1 MKSFWF
7 LLLAFTLFSC
17 GGQKETEKETVAAD
31 AQRPVVALAD
41 QTAAEK
47 GLTPVINAYY
57 DLKDALIEAD
67 SAAADRSAAQLLAL
81 ADSLKIGAFGLD
93 TTLAQ
98 TIETYRGNI
107 VAETKGLIGETDLTL
122 KRRAFSM
129 ISQNLLPLLKEV
141 NYKAEPVYQQ
151 ICPMAF
157 NEDET
162 AYWLSNSNEINNPY
176 LGKKHPKYGAGMLH
190 CGELGDSLIFK
201 K

>member
-7 LLLAFTLFSC
+7 LLLAFALFSC

-31 AQRPVVALAD
+31 AQRHVVALAD
-41 QTAAEK
+41 QTTAEK

-57 DLKDALIEAD
+57 TLKDALIEAD
-67 SAAADRSAAQLLAL
+67 SAAADRSAAQLLEL
-81 ADSLKIGAFGLD
+81 ADSLKIDALGLD
-93 TTLAQ
+93 TTLEQ

>member
-7 LLLAFTLFSC
+7 LLLAFALFSC
-17 GGQKETEKETVAAD
+17 GGQNDTEKDTVAAEK
-31 AQRPVVALAD
+31 QRPVIALAD
-41 QTAAEK
+41 QTVAEK
-47 GLTPVINAYY
+47 SLTPVINAYY
-57 DLKDALIEAD
+57 SLKDALIEAD
-67 SAAADRSAAQLLAL
+67 SAAADKSAAQLLAL
-81 ADSLKIGAFGLD
+81 ADSLKIAELKLD

-98 TIETYRGNI
+98 SIETYRGNI
-107 VAETKGLIGETDLTL
+107 AAETKGLIGETDLTQ

-157 NEDET
+157 NDDET
-162 AYWLSNSNEINNPY
+162 AYWLSNTNEINNPY

>member
-7 LLLAFTLFSC
+7 LLVSFALFSC
-17 GGQKETEKETVAAD
+17 GGQNGTQKETVAVEL
-31 AQRPVVALAD
+31 QRHVIALAD

-47 GLTPVINAYY
+47 SLTPVIKAYY
-57 DLKDALIEAD
+57 TLKDALIEAD
-67 SAAADRSAAQLLAL
+67 SATADRSAAQLMAL
-81 ADSLKIGAFGLD
+81 ADSLKIAELQLD

-107 VAETKGLIGETDLTL
+107 VAETKGLIGETDLTQ

>member
-7 LLLAFTLFSC
+7 LLMVLAQFSC
-17 GGQKETEKETVAAD
+17 GGQKETEKETVAAET
-31 AQRPVVALAD
+31 QRPVVALAD

-47 GLTPVINAYY
+47 ALTPVISAYY
-57 DLKDALIEAD
+57 ALKDALIEAD
-67 SAAADRSAAQLLAL
+67 SAAADRSASQLLAQ
-81 ADSLKIGAFGLD
+81 ADSLEIAELRLD
-93 TTLAQ
+93 TTLAL

-129 ISQNLLPLLKEV
+129 ISQNLLPLLKEI

-157 NEDET
+157 NDDET

>member
-1 MKSFWF
+1 MKLFWF
-7 LLLAFTLFSC
+7 LLVTLSLFSC
-17 GGQKETEKETVAAD
+17 GGQHETEKETITAET
-31 AQRPVVALAD
+31 QSPMVALAD

-57 DLKDALIEAD
+57 LLKDALIEAD
-67 SAAADRSAAQLLAL
+67 SISTDKSAAQLLAL
-81 ADSLKIGAFGLD
+81 ADSLKIAELQLD
-93 TTLAQ
+93 TILAQ

-107 VAETKGLIGETDLTL
+107 VAETKGLIGETDLTQ

-129 ISQNLLPLLKEV
+129 ISQNMLPLLKEV
-141 NYKAEPVYQQ
+141 NYKATPVYQQ

-157 NEDET
+157 NDDET
-162 AYWLSNSNEINNPY
+162 AYWLSNSTEINNPY

-190 CGELGDSLIFK
+190 CGELGDSLILK

>member
-7 LLLAFTLFSC
+7 LLMAFALYSC
-17 GGQKETEKETVAAD
+17 GGQNETEKTTVAVEM
-31 AQRPVVALAD
+31 QRPVIALAD

-47 GLTPVINAYY
+47 SLTPVINAYY
-57 DLKDALIEAD
+57 SLKDALIEAD
-67 SAAADRSAAQLLAL
+67 SAAADLSATQLLAL
-81 ADSLKIGAFGLD
+81 ADSFKIDELRLD
-93 TTLAQ
+93 TSLAQ
-98 TIETYRGNI
+98 TLETYRGNI
-107 VAETKGLIGETDLTL
+107 AAETKGLIGETDLTQ

-129 ISQNLLPLLKEV
+129 ISQNLLPFLKEV

-157 NEDET
+157 NDDET
-162 AYWLSNSNEINNPY
+162 AYWLSNSTEINNPY

>member
-7 LLLAFTLFSC
+7 LLMALSLFSC
-17 GGQKETEKETVAAD
+17 GGQKETEKVNNVSET
-31 AQRPVVALAD
+31 QRPVIALAH
-41 QTAAEK
+41 QTSAEK
-47 GLTPVINAYY
+47 ALTPVINAYY
-57 DLKDALIEAD
+57 SLKDALIEAD
-67 SAAADRSAAQLLAL
+67 SAAADKTASQLLAL
-81 ADSLKIGAFGLD
+81 ADSLKIAELQLD

-107 VAETKGLIGETDLTL
+107 AAETKGLIGETDLTQ

-157 NEDET
+157 NDDET

>member
-1 MKSFWF
+1 MKSLWF
-7 LLLAFTLFSC
+7 LLLAFALFSC
-17 GGQKETEKETVAAD
+17 GGQNDTKKDTVAAET
-31 AQRPVVALAD
+31 QRPVIALAD

-47 GLTPVINAYY
+47 SLTPVINAYY
-57 DLKDALIEAD
+57 SLKDALIEAD
-67 SAAADRSAAQLLAL
+67 SAAADKSAAQLLAL
-81 ADSLKIGAFGLD
+81 ADSLKIEELHLD
-93 TTLAQ
+93 TTLSQ

-107 VAETKGLIGETDLTL
+107 AAETKGLIGETDLTQ

-157 NEDET
+157 NDDET